1 MERKETSV
9 LIIYTG
15 GTIGMI
21 NDPETG
27 SLTPFDFKHL
37 LNRVPELKRFGF
49 NLSSLT
55 FDQIVDSSNIKPE
68 TWIKLAVLIK
78 ENYNKY
84 DGFVV
89 LHGTDTMAYSASAL
103 SFLLENLEK
112 PVVFTGSQLPIGTIR
127 TDGKENFISAV
138 EIAAAHKNGQPLVP
152 EVSVFF
158 ENKLYRGN
166 RTIKN
171 NADYFDAFRSY
182 NYPELAKAGI
192 HITYNYAAIR
202 YPVKKRELKVY
213 EKLDDN
219 VVVLKIFPGIKP
231 QVLNAYLNIPNI
243 KAIVMETFGSGNAPS
258 EDWFINII
266 KKYVEA
272 GIIVLNIT
280 QCSAGSVDMEI
291 YETGIGLKEAG
302 VVSGYD
308 MTTEAALT
316 KLMFLL
322 GQNLTVSQVKE
333 NLLKSLRG
341 EVSV

>member
-21 NDPETG
+21 NDAETG

-37 LNRVPELKRFGF
+37 IERVPELKRFGF
-49 NLSSLT
+49 KLSSLT
-55 FDQIVDSSNIKPE
+55 FDQVIDSSNITPE
-68 TWIKLAVLIK
+68 IWVKLALLIK
-78 ENYNKY
+78 DNYNEY

-138 EIAAAHKNGQPLVP
+138 EIAAAEKNGQPLVP
-152 EVSVFF
+152 EVCVFF

-192 HITYNYAAIR
+192 HITYNYSAIR

-213 EKLDDN
+213 ERLDSN
-219 VVVLKIFPGIKP
+219 VAVLKIFPGINAE
-231 QVLNAYLNIPNI
+231 VLTSYLNVPGL
-243 KAIVMETFGSGNAPS
+243 KAIVIETYGSGNAPN
-258 EDWFINII
+258 EPWFVNILKQFI
-266 KKYVEA
+266 EA

-280 QCSAGSVDMEI
+280 QCSSGSVDMDI
-291 YETGIGLKEAG
+291 YETGVALKNIG
-302 VVSGYD
+302 VISGHD

-322 GQNLTVSQVKE
+322 GQSLSGDEIKE
-333 NLLKSLRG
+333 NLQISLRG
-341 EVSV
+341 EISI

>member
-1 MERKETSV
+1 MDNKATSI

-27 SLTPFDFKHL
+27 SLAPFDFEHL
-37 LNRVPELKRFGF
+37 VNKVPELKRFGYQ
-49 NLSSLT
+49 LSSLT
-55 FDQIVDSSNIKPE
+55 FDQIVDSSNITPE
-68 TWIKLAVLIK
+68 TWIELAILIK
-78 ENYNKY
+78 ENYHKY

-89 LHGTDTMAYSASAL
+89 LHGTDTMSYSASAL

-138 EIAAAHKNGQPLVP
+138 EIAAAQKNGQPLVP
-152 EVSVFF
+152 EVCVFF

-202 YPVKKRELKVY
+202 YPVKKRDLKVY
-213 EKLDDN
+213 EKLDGN
-219 VVVLKIFPGIKP
+219 VAVLKIFPGINAE
-231 QVLNAYLNIPNI
+231 VLQSYLSIPDL

-258 EDWFINII
+258 GKWFTNII
-266 KKYVEA
+266 RQFVNA
-272 GIIVLNIT
+272 GIIIVNVT
-280 QCSAGSVDMEI
+280 QCSSGSVDMDI
-291 YETGIGLKEAG
+291 YETGLSLKEAG
-302 VVSGYD
+302 VISGYD

-322 GQNLTVSQVKE
+322 GQGLSNNQLKE
-333 NLLKSLRG
+333 NLSKSLRG
-341 EVSV
+341 EISI

>member
-1 MERKETSV
+1 MLSNETSI

-27 SLTPFDFKHL
+27 SLAPFDFEHL
-37 LNRVPELKRFGF
+37 MERVPELKRFGF
-49 NLSSLT
+49 HLSSLT
-55 FDQIVDSSNIKPE
+55 FDHVIDSSNINAE
-68 TWIKLAVLIK
+68 TWIKLASIIND
-78 ENYNKY
+78 NYDLY

-103 SFLLENLEK
+103 SFLIENLEK
-112 PVVFTGSQLPIGTIR
+112 PIVFTGSQLPIGTIR

-138 EIAAAHKNGQPLVP
+138 EIAAAQKNGQPLVP

-166 RTIKN
+166 RTVKN

-202 YPVKKRELKVY
+202 YPVKKTELKVY
-213 EKLDDN
+213 NTLDTN
-219 VVVLKIFPGIKP
+219 VAVLKIFPGIKP
-231 QVLNAYLNIPNI
+231 EILKSYLNINGL
-243 KAIVMETFGSGNAPS
+243 KAIVIETFGSGNAPS
-258 EDWFINII
+258 ELWFIEII
-266 KKYVEA
+266 EQLIAA
-272 GIIVLNIT
+272 GIILLNIS
-280 QCSAGSVDMEI
+280 QCSSGSVDMGV
-291 YETGIGLKEAG
+291 YETGVRLKEAG
-302 VVSGYD
+302 VISGHD

-322 GQNLTVSQVKE
+322 GQDLSLEEVKE
-333 NLLKSLRG
+333 NLSKSLRG
-341 EVSV
+341 EISI